1 MATTNCDTQI
11 KSKSASASVREMDL
25 GKPRK
30 AVRERIPH
38 KNWEKWKKRGMT
50 IRPPPPTT
58 LHTTIQQGKLLT
70 EHQSEKD
77 LGNGEIGRGR
87 VS

>member
-1 MATTNCDTQI
+1 LGKAYTKTVEKIKIIKVMATTNCGTQI

-38 KNWEKWKKRGMT
+38 KNWEK
-50 IRPPPPTT
+50 
-58 LHTTIQQGKLLT
+58 
-70 EHQSEKD
+70 
-77 LGNGEIGRGR
+77 
-87 VS
+87 